1 MPLPI
6 ARDVEAVMVIY
17 FICSGLLLSGRIWE
31 MQLLKALK
39 KNKISSDSR
48 IWISGDEQGLKMS
61 FVAQLGKSVFFK
73 TGNKTFLLCR
83 SNN

>member
-17 FICSGLLLSGRIWE
+17 FICSGLLLSGRILE

-39 KNKISSDSR
+39 KIKSHLTPGSGFQETNKV
-48 IWISGDEQGLKMS
+48 LK
-61 FVAQLGKSVFFK
+61 
-73 TGNKTFLLCR
+73 
-83 SNN
+83 